1 MNERIHIAAEA
12 LQLSQKFAR
21 TARWLRVA
29 YAAALG
35 GAAVSLALG
44 GIRITKNFRR

>member
-12 LQLSQKFAR
+12 LQLSQKFAK
-21 TARWLRVA
+21 TAKWFRIA
-29 YAAALG
+29 HAAALG

-44 GIRITKNFRR
+44 GIRIAKKF